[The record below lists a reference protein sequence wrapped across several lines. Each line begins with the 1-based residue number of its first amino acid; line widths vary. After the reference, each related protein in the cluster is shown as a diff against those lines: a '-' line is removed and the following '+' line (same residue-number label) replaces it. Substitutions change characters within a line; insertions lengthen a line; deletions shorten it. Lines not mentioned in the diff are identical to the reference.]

1 MLKILRL
8 IISIAI
14 TTAAL
19 FAQVVVP
26 DFAVN
31 DPAQNTLGVGRT
43 AITAAADGKFA
54 VAWQDYNEYG
64 MPIPAMPRVG
74 VRMFTANAVPIGPL
88 NLFNGE
94 TRPLAIYD
102 NDYLTGDIDLSFLPG
117 GSLLVMVQH
126 EGQLSIGTTWVFSI
140 EAGIGAV
147 SSAGQIIDLTSGT
160 GVIYWLIPLA
170 LIDWGNPRIAVA
182 PAGNFFVILSGPSH
196 DTGYSAVMIQAFD
209 TNGDPVGDFFSPHPN
224 DPGPN
229 FDHRYPDIATD
240 GSIHLVVW
248 QDSRQDANYDI
259 TAQFYN
265 NVAPIG
271 GNLTVNAGDPGGT
284 YNLVPSV
291 AMNASGNS
299 VAVWADTRISI
310 GGDIYGQR
318 FNAAGQAVGGNFR
331 ISTGSGKIY
340 DRPEV
345 AMRNDGSFMVVWTD
359 SLTGYTGIAAL
370 RARARQY
377 DANGNP
383 ATAPFLLAGQD
394 IPSGLTNIASNGLAY
409 YCAWLDVREDNVTP
423 NVYARVMGDVS
434 SALEP
439 PDRNGLPVTA
449 RLEQNYPNPFNPGTE
464 ISYQLSVVSKIRLE
478 VFDLLGRP
486 VRLLAAGQQHAGSHT
501 ISWDGRD
508 ERGVAMPS
516 GIYTYRLTVD
526 GRMLATRKMV
536 LLR

>member
-1 MLKILRL
+1 MPIFKYLVIWL
-8 IISIAI
+8 
-14 TTAAL
+14 AL
-19 FAQVVVP
+19 VAGSLSAQVIVP

-31 DPAQNTLGVGRT
+31 DPAQNMLGVGRT
-43 AITAAADGKFA
+43 AVTAAADGRFA

-64 MPIPAMPRVG
+64 APIPAMPRVG
-74 VRMFTANAVPIGPL
+74 VRMFAANAAPIGPL

-94 TRPLAIYD
+94 SRPLAIYD

-117 GSLLVMVQH
+117 GSLLVVVEH
-126 EGQLSIGTTWVFSI
+126 EGQLSIGSTWVFSI

-147 SSAGQIIDLTSGT
+147 SAAGQIIDLTSGT

-170 LIDWGNPRIAVA
+170 LVDWGNPRIAAA
-182 PAGNFFVILSGPSH
+182 PAGNFFAILNGPSH

-229 FDHRYPDIATD
+229 SDHRYPDIATN
-240 GSIHLVVW
+240 GSLHLVVW
-248 QDSRQDANYDI
+248 QDARQDANYDI

-271 GNLTVNAGDPGGT
+271 GNLAVNAGDPGGT

-299 VAVWADTRISI
+299 VAVWADTRISA

-331 ISTGSGKIY
+331 ISNGSGKIY

-345 AMRNDGSFMVVWTD
+345 AMRSDGSFMVVWTD
-359 SLTGYTGIAAL
+359 SLAGSAGIAAL

-377 DANGNP
+377 DPSGNP
-383 ATAPFLLAGQD
+383 VTEPFLLAGQD
-394 IPSGLTNIASNGLAY
+394 IPSGLANIAGNGLAY
-409 YCAWLDVREDNVTP
+409 YCAWLDVRQDNVTP

-439 PDRNGLPVTA
+439 PAGNGLPVTA
-449 RLEQNYPNPFNPGTE
+449 RLEQNYPNPFNPGTV
-464 ISYQLSVVSKIRLE
+464 IRYQLSVVSEIRLE
-478 VFDLLGRP
+478 VFDLLGRS
-486 VRLLAAGQQHAGSHT
+486 VRLLAAGRQNAGDHT
-501 ISWDGRD
+501 VSWDGRD
-508 ERGVAMPS
+508 ERGAMVPG
-516 GIYTYRLTVD
+516 GIYFYRLKVD
-526 GRMLATRKMV
+526 GRVAAIRKMA